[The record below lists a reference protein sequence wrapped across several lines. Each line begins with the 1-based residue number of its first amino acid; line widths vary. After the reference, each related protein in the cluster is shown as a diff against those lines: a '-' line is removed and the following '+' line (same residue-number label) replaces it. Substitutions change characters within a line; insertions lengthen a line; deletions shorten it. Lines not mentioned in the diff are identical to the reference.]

1 MDNYVP
7 PYTITNTMLEYVS
20 SIMEKIGKLDNYTN
34 FEKMPNLRR
43 NNRIKSIHSSLAI
56 EANSLSL
63 DQVKAVISGKSV
75 IGPEKEIQEVLNA
88 YKAYEMINDL
98 NPYSIKD
105 LKREIKEPKEKI
117 MTGNGYCQRF
127 HNWSKEEA
135 HKVLTDKTIELS
147 GTFRT
152 GNEGVF
158 DGAGN
163 CIHVCPPPEQL
174 DYLMKQLF
182 DWMKKNKDEIHPLIL
197 SSIFHYEFVFI
208 HPFCDGNGR
217 TARLWQ
223 NVLLT
228 NWKSFFEY
236 LPIESQ
242 IKKYQEEYYTAISNC
257 HKSVNSNEF
266 IEFMLKMID
275 KVLKELLETSTIQL
289 TEKSVNINKLLNVME
304 YGVPMTANEIMEKLE
319 IKSKETLRSTYL
331 DPAIEKGV
339 VELTIP
345 DKPTSKNQMYYK
357 V

>member
-20 SIMEKIGKLDNYTN
+20 SIMEKIGKRDNYTN

-105 LKREIKEPKEKI
+105 LKRV
-117 MTGNGYCQRF
+117 
-127 HNWSKEEA
+127 

>member
-105 LKREIKEPKEKI
+105 LKRV
-117 MTGNGYCQRF
+117 
-127 HNWSKEEA
+127 

-158 DGAGN
+158 VGAGN

-242 IKKYQEEYYTAISNC
+242 IKKYQEEYYTVISNC

-289 TEKSVNINKLLNVME
+289 TEKSVNINKLLSVME

-331 DPAIEKGV
+331 DPAIEEGV

>member
-105 LKREIKEPKEKI
+105 LKRVHKI
-117 MTGNGYCQRF
+117 
-127 HNWSKEEA
+127 
-135 HKVLTDKTIELS
+135 LTDKTIELS

-289 TEKSVNINKLLNVME
+289 TEKSVNINKLLSVME

-331 DPAIEKGV
+331 DPAIEEGV

-357 V
+357 I

>member
-105 LKREIKEPKEKI
+105 LKRVHKI
-117 MTGNGYCQRF
+117 
-127 HNWSKEEA
+127 
-135 HKVLTDKTIELS
+135 LTDKTIELS

-174 DYLMKQLF
+174 DYLIKQLF
-182 DWMKKNKDEIHPLIL
+182 EWMKKNKDEIHPLIL

-208 HPFCDGNGR
+208 HPFSDGNGR

-289 TEKSVNINKLLNVME
+289 TEKSVNINKLLSVME

-331 DPAIEKGV
+331 DPAIEEGV

-357 V
+357 I